1 MLPKAQESIYIQ
13 SFKHDG
19 SLHRTW
25 AKGYVMEAN
34 DSRIVCVTNKT
45 WVTESDG
52 RRWITREPAIYF
64 FYPDKWF
71 NIICM
76 IRKTGIHYYC
86 NIASPIIIEDD
97 VIKYIDYDLDLV
109 KTIKGELKILD
120 EDEYMVNKEKYG
132 YGEEIENILQSELE
146 SLKEYAKNGD
156 LVFNDKI
163 INDGFNTFWNAFM
176 RKDYDNN

>member
-1 MLPKAQESIYIQ
+1 MLPKPQESIYIQ

-86 NIASPIIIEDD
+86 NIASPSVYDGESL
-97 VIKYIDYDLDLV
+97 KNIDYDLDL
-109 KTIKGELKILD
+109 KINPQLRWTVLD
-120 EDEYMVNKEKYG
+120 EDEYEEHGEQMNYSPELKHAIEKGLNQLIDIVESKGSPFHYDEIIEI
-132 YGEEIENILQSELE
+132 YDRYLEETQN
-146 SLKEYAKNGD
+146 
-156 LVFNDKI
+156 
-163 INDGFNTFWNAFM
+163 
-176 RKDYDNN
+176 